1 MGVHLALN
9 SEWKGYRWGPVLG
22 KEAVPTLVDS
32 VGYFTPSTEQFLAR
46 KYDLGEVERELSTQ
60 VERAL
65 KSGLKISYVDYH
77 MGTAVATPQLPAVGE
92 RIAAV
97 GDATKDPRPP
107 SYRTGWLGGR
117 FFFGGEPFRDGGSA
131 DEELPWNTD
140 ERDRPPDSTHQG
152 S

>member
-1 MGVHLALN
+1 M
-9 SEWKGYRWGPVLG
+9 SDTPPPGPLPPPG
-22 KEAVPTLVDS
+22 RGRISVP
-32 VGYFTPSTEQFLAR
+32 
-46 KYDLGEVERELSTQ
+46 
-60 VERAL
+60 
-65 KSGLKISYVDYH
+65 
-77 MGTAVATPQLPAVGE
+77 ATPPRQGKPGE
-92 RIAAV
+92 SRGHKATGPRLLRDAAV